1 MNTKYLL
8 VDPFYRWTH
17 QYNHNTTPLT
27 MLWLR
32 KANSYL
38 MATEAGLFSLHALHK
53 GYKHLRVYFYLFFNE
68 TALLPSK
75 RTGPK
80 LSRYFVQNPNCE
92 YVVPISP
99 GCRDLL
105 APFEYQDH
113 ISRYGICINQ
123 IRRLWCRLIPI
134 LTWQRFYVELVLTML
149 YILPNT
155 DNRQQGCINRCVS
168 WHIISPPIVFTKLRL
183 SFAWSHNWYIRSR
196 SIINPSDNTLDS
208 RDVILRLWR
217 SMPCLLM
224 LWLLKSPVH
233 QQAWHWQCRTDTEC
247 VSMLK
252 S

>member
-1 MNTKYLL
+1 MPYIRDTNIWKCTFIFFLTRPRYFRAREQDQNYL
-8 VDPFYRWTH
+8 
-17 QYNHNTTPLT
+17 
-27 MLWLR
+27 
-32 KANSYL
+32 
-38 MATEAGLFSLHALHK
+38 GI
-53 GYKHLRVYFYLFFNE
+53 
-68 TALLPSK
+68 
-75 RTGPK
+75 
-80 LSRYFVQNPNCE
+80 LSRTQTVSTWFQFHQ
-92 YVVPISP
+92 

-105 APFEYQDH
+105 GPFEYQDH

-183 SFAWSHNWYIRSR
+183 SFAWSRNWYIRSR

-217 SMPCLLM
+217 SMSCLLM

-247 VSMLK
+247 VSMFK